1 MTRAERAGEL
11 FREGY
16 NCAQAV
22 VLAFADLIGLEMQ
35 QALRISAPFGGG
47 IARQREVCGAAS
59 GMCIVAG
66 ALWGYDDP
74 VDQAAKR
81 AHYARIQELC
91 ERFRAANGT
100 IICGERLAIRDPDF
114 KTPNPTPRTAEF
126 YRTRPCEAMVVS
138 AAEILE
144 EYLEPN
150 T

>member
-1 MTRAERAGEL
+1 MSRAERAGAL

-22 VLAFADLIGLEMQ
+22 VLAFADLIGMDRT

-47 IARQREVCGAAS
+47 IARQREVCGAVS

-66 ALWGYDDP
+66 ALFGYDDP
-74 VDQAAKR
+74 TDREAKR
-81 AHYARIQELC
+81 AHYALVQELC
-91 ERFRAANGT
+91 ARFRASNGT
-100 IICGERLAIRDPDF
+100 IICGERLAIKSADL
-114 KTPNPTPRTAEF
+114 KTPDPTPRTAAY

-144 EYLEPN
+144 DYIQSR
-150 T
+150 